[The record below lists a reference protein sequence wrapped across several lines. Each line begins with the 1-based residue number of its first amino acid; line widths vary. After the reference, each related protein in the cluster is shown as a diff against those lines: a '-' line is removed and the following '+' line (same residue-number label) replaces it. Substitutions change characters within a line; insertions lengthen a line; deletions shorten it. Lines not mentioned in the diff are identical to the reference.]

1 MFGRTPAQ
9 FVLTAGPWRF
19 VIAIDRMQAAA
30 SQLATQVTEAEE
42 AGRRR
47 SWRKVTTLLAAFGVG
62 RLTPAARA
70 AVGAALDEA
79 GLTCEP
85 AMEVVSRADT
95 VRISRRIPSP
105 RQPIGAVA
113 ASNDIPLDDAGVV
126 TSSRWFTGALPQDG
140 APGLPTLKSDG
151 SLLLLEVDPNA
162 EPLETLYERL
172 AQYCGSDL
180 RIEMVEDLLEAD
192 AIPKVTVRPDW
203 RARVMSTFG
212 VEVHD
217 EQRQGDDR
225 PENRDVSKAGT
236 LVFQPV
242 EFIVGPSWLIV
253 CWHNSLKIFPGGAGT
268 DRVGPDGDP
277 ILRDGV
283 MSQVDQRWSTSSRTS
298 PGDLALLISLE
309 LARTYESAQAELSA
323 WMDQWETAF
332 EGEEAME
339 TETLGSVRRA
349 VQEYR
354 SRVQG
359 LDLAKHS
366 APDRR
371 WFPDLSTPSEEAEL
385 SVLLKQTSSSLDS
398 VARTVGSGMELVMM
412 TRMAEQL
419 RVSHKAGVEASS
431 FQDTLTVLGAILLGP
446 GLVAAIYGANV
457 DLPGR
462 DRLLGTLILIVGMVT
477 VSLISFAVL
486 RYIQGVED
494 GGSASRRRFGLPQ
507 LFLNPWRGMNAE
519 FAQIRGER
527 PKRKPD
533 HVEAV

>member
-1 MFGRTPAQ
+1 M
-9 FVLTAGPWRF
+9 
-19 VIAIDRMQAAA
+19 
-30 SQLATQVTEAEE
+30 
-42 AGRRR
+42 
-47 SWRKVTTLLAAFGVG
+47 
-62 RLTPAARA
+62 
-70 AVGAALDEA
+70 
-79 GLTCEP
+79 
-85 AMEVVSRADT
+85 SR
-95 VRISRRIPSP
+95 
-105 RQPIGAVA
+105 VA
-113 ASNDIPLDDAGVV
+113 
-126 TSSRWFTGALPQDG
+126 
-140 APGLPTLKSDG
+140 
-151 SLLLLEVDPNA
+151 
-162 EPLETLYERL
+162 
-172 AQYCGSDL
+172 
-180 RIEMVEDLLEAD
+180 
-192 AIPKVTVRPDW
+192 
-203 RARVMSTFG
+203 
-212 VEVHD
+212 
-217 EQRQGDDR
+217 
-225 PENRDVSKAGT
+225 
-236 LVFQPV
+236 
-242 EFIVGPSWLIV
+242 
-253 CWHNSLKIFPGGAGT
+253 
-268 DRVGPDGDP
+268 
-277 ILRDGV
+277 
-283 MSQVDQRWSTSSRTS
+283 QRWSTSSRTS

-332 EGEEAME
+332 DGKEAME

-419 RVSHKAGVEASS
+419 RVSHRAQEATAKAGAEARS
-431 FQDTLTVLGAILLGP
+431 FQDTLTALGAILLGP

-494 GGSASRRRFGLPQ
+494 TAIHQ
-507 LFLNPWRGMNAE
+507 
-519 FAQIRGER
+519 
-527 PKRKPD
+527 
-533 HVEAV
+533 

>member
-19 VIAIDRMQAAA
+19 VIADKMQAAA
-30 SQLATQVTEAEE
+30 SQLATQVREAEE

-62 RLTPAARA
+62 RLTPALRA

-85 AMEVVSRADT
+85 AMEEVSRADT

-113 ASNDIPLDDAGVV
+113 ASNDTPLDDAGVV
-126 TSSRWFTGALPQDG
+126 KSSRWFTGAPPQHG

-268 DRVGPDGDP
+268 DRAGPDGDP

-366 APDRR
+366 APDGR

-419 RVSHKAGVEASS
+419 RVSHRAQEAATKAGAEARIVQNRNVR
-431 FQDTLTVLGAILLGP
+431 FQDTLTALGAILLGP

-486 RYIQGVED
+486 QRIQGVED
-494 GGSASRRRFGLPQ
+494 TADPPR
-507 LFLNPWRGMNAE
+507 
-519 FAQIRGER
+519 
-527 PKRKPD
+527 
-533 HVEAV
+533 